1 MLKMGIRGEEGYIY
15 FNELLYRCMRRQYG
29 RFKLNKQMTIYEI
42 QTQFRLLQLRAV
54 QQETSQKVD
63 QKILVKKLTEQQ
75 FAFNPFMLLM
85 FQKISFNKWL
95 NMARNELLKKEY
107 DLKMEIARKE
117 AEDQGIDFHPS
128 EMVSQI

>member
-1 MLKMGIRGEEGYIY
+1 
-15 FNELLYRCMRRQYG
+15 
-29 RFKLNKQMTIYEI
+29 
-42 QTQFRLLQLRAV
+42 
-54 QQETSQKVD
+54 VD

-117 AEDQGIDFHPS
+117 AEEQGIDFHPS
-128 EMVSQI
+128 EMVSQIQIDTEKKKTYLDIEEIVYITSEEEDSDDSDEESFAK